1 MASAQVGDIGT
12 ALVID
17 LSEDISGAASTKIV
31 ARKPDHTT
39 VIWSSTAVSET
50 VVYVIED
57 GDLDQHGD
65 WLLQAYVD
73 LTTWEGYSTT
83 AILVVGERLAD
94 ATAE

>member
-12 ALVID
+12 SLVID
-17 LSEDISGAASTKIV
+17 LGEDISGAVSTTIV

-39 VIWSSTAVSET
+39 VLWDSNAVSET
-50 VVYVIED
+50 VVYIIAD
-57 GDLDQHGD
+57 GDLDQHGT

-73 LTTWEGYSTT
+73 LDTWEGYSTT

-94 ATAE
+94 ATA